1 MNIDLIKVSL
11 LAITEDYKSRG
22 YFPSA
27 TVSMTDNEKT
37 LFTFSVGEAENDSLY
52 DLASVSKICTST
64 MILLAIDEKRLTLD
78 TLLLS
83 LLPELKQGE
92 GLAERLKDVTVF
104 RLLTHTAGL
113 PDWYPFY
120 ADGRDFVT
128 ALSAACKGTHVEGV
142 VYSDLGFMLL
152 GRVLERL
159 YEKPLQTVL
168 AERLAQPCRLE
179 HLGYLPDAKL
189 PIVPSSFGNPI
200 EEEMC
205 RARGLPF
212 SGFRPHTPIRGE
224 VNDGNTHYYLNGVS
238 GHAGV
243 FAPAEALNGLIR
255 LYLNTR
261 SPLLLSALREQAPT
275 RGLGFQVNDMYPMGC
290 GHTGFTGTALYVC
303 HAKSMGVTALTNR
316 LYYKDPNPRATN
328 DFRRALFK
336 AAIGLYRS

>member
-1 MNIDLIKVSL
+1 MNTDLLKVDLI
-11 LAITEDYKSRG
+11 AITEDFKSRG

-27 TVSMTDNEKT
+27 TVSVTDKDRT
-37 LFTFSVGEAENDSLY
+37 LFTFSLGEAQNDSLY

-64 MILLAIDEKRLTLD
+64 MILLAIEEKRLSLD
-78 TLLLS
+78 TPLLS
-83 LLPELKQGE
+83 VLPEFENGE
-92 GLAERLKDVTVF
+92 GLHERLKDVTVF

-159 YEKPLQTVL
+159 YGQPLQAVLQEKL
-168 AERLAQPCRLE
+168 AEPY
-179 HLGYLPDAKL
+179 HLKHLTYLPDAAL
-189 PIVPSSFGNPI
+189 PIMPSSYGNPI

-205 RARGLPF
+205 AARGLSF
-212 SGFRPHTPIRGE
+212 AGFRPHTPIRGQ

-255 LYLNTR
+255 LYLNTH
-261 SPLLLSALREQAPT
+261 SPLLIDAMREHAPT

-290 GHTGFTGTALYVC
+290 GHTGFTGTAFYIGSLRGIGC
-303 HAKSMGVTALTNR
+303 TALTNR
-316 LYYKDPNPRATN
+316 LCYTEPTPRMTN

-336 AAIGLYRS
+336 ATADFFGS